1 MVTLEAIQSKIAA
14 LQAKADAITS
24 KETIKAVEQIRDT
37 MDKHG
42 LTIADLEAH
51 LGGKRRGR
59 PPAGGKAASV
69 ASKSKGELPPKY
81 LNPKTG
87 ETWSGRGRPPS
98 WIAGVK
104 DRTKF
109 LIDSNVASKSQTAR
123 TTAKTAR
130 ADVRGTAAKTKG
142 KLRAK
147 YRDPKTGATWS
158 GHARPPAWI
167 KDVKDR
173 SKYLIAG
180 EAAAAA
186 ANSATA
192 SKAKIPVKNTS
203 AVGSAGAHT
212 GQRTGPQPAKYRDP
226 KSGATWSG
234 RGPAPTWLAAI
245 KDRTRFLIE
254 GAGAVTTKAGATNKA
269 NKPNAAGK
277 SGAITKKAAAK
288 RVVAK
293 KTPVAKKA
301 VATNNAAAKKAQAKD
316 VASAS
321 NIVPAWEAAAPA
333 AKKVVAKK
341 APAKKAVVRAVVA
354 TPDVAAA
361 APSVTA

>member
-1 MVTLEAIQSKIAA
+1 MTMVTLEAIQSKIAA

-24 KETIKAVEQIRDT
+24 KETIKAVQQIRDT

-104 DRTKF
+104 VRTRF

-293 KTPVAKKA
+293 KTPVAKK
-301 VATNNAAAKKAQAKD
+301 
-316 VASAS
+316 
-321 NIVPAWEAAAPA
+321 
-333 AKKVVAKK
+333 
-341 APAKKAVVRAVVA
+341 
-354 TPDVAAA
+354 
-361 APSVTA
+361 